1 MYENIK
7 HVFTKDRV
15 LLENAISG
23 IINYIRQ
30 PGNKDRGQGFL
41 SIGRMATIVDRDTF
55 IKYVEP
61 ILKLIENEIM
71 PPEAGKNG

>member
-7 HVFTKDRV
+7 HVFARDKT
-15 LLENAISG
+15 LLENAITG

-41 SIGRMATIVDRDTF
+41 AIGRMASIVDRETF
-55 IKYVEP
+55 LRYVDS
-61 ILKLIENEIM
+61 ILRLI
-71 PPEAGKNG
+71 